1 MPKNIFDIL
10 IIYEFIYKVEFLQFS
25 YAVGPLG
32 ILPVLGPI

>member
-1 MPKNIFDIL
+1 MN
-10 IIYEFIYKVEFLQFS
+10 EWIYKIEFLQFS